1 MDINSR
7 KDKVF
12 IILAG
17 FFITNAIVAELIAG
31 KLFSLGP
38 FVLSLGIILWPV
50 VFLTTDLVNEYYGR
64 KGVRTLSFITVGL
77 ISYMFVIITIGIYID
92 ATSFSPVSNENYKA
106 VFGPSQYIIIGS
118 ILAFLA
124 SQLLDVFVFWLIR
137 DKTGSKMI
145 WFRAT
150 GSTIVSQLIDTFIVL
165 YIGFVLSGE
174 WTMSVFWKNAT
185 LAYIFKLMV
194 AVGLIPL
201 IYLFH
206 NLIEKYIGVQTSHI
220 QIQKVAEEA
229 LGRKIGRAHV

>member
-1 MDINSR
+1 MDLNNR

-12 IILAG
+12 TVLAG

-31 KLFSLGP
+31 KLFFLGP
-38 FVLSLGIILWPV
+38 FVLSLGILLWPV

-77 ISYMFVIITIGIYID
+77 ISYMFIIITIGIYIK
-92 ATSFSPVSNENYKA
+92 ATSFSSVSDENYKA
-106 VFGPSQYIIIGS
+106 VFGPSQWIIIGS

-124 SQLLDVFVFWLIR
+124 SQLIDVFVFWLIR

-165 YIGFVLSGE
+165 YIGFVLPEE
-174 WTMSVFWKNAT
+174 WTMNEFWKNAS
-185 LAYIFKLMV
+185 LAYVFKLMV

-206 NLIEKYIGVQTSHI
+206 NLIEKYIGEQNSQI

-229 LGRKIGRAHV
+229 LGHKAKN